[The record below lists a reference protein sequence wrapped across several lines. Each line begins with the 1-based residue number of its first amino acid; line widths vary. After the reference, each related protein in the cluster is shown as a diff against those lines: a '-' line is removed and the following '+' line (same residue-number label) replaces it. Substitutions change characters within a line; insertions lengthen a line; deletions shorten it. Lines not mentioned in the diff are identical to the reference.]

1 MYCLPII
8 FKDPPYLEK
17 ESSDEEALTLA
28 VSDLAVVHAVRFA
41 DPENSSAV
49 LDPDILGIFRLIRS
63 RRISYV
69 SDCSQKTDNFTFY
82 AMKTASVAFLPFY

>member
-41 DPENSSAV
+41 DPETA
-49 LDPDILGIFRLIRS
+49 LRFWILAGSEFFRLSDQVES
-63 RRISYV
+63 RAYPTV
-69 SDCSQKTDNFTFY
+69 
-82 AMKTASVAFLPFY
+82 

>member
-17 ESSDEEALTLA
+17 ESGDEEALTLA

-41 DPENSSAV
+41 DPDNSSAV
-49 LDPDILGIFRLIRS
+49 LDPGRFGNFRLS
-63 RRISYV
+63 ESEEYFRI
-69 SDCSQKTDNFTFY
+69 
-82 AMKTASVAFLPFY
+82 